1 MPITLNAAHKLDTGI
16 SDFFGF
22 SGFIGTTGVTGSTG
36 FTGSTGST
44 GVTGVG
50 CGVGTGMVAG

>member
-1 MPITLNAAHKLDTGI
+1 MPITLNAVHELDTGI

-22 SGFIGTTGVTGSTG
+22 SGFIGTTGVTG
-36 FTGSTGST
+36 
-44 GVTGVG
+44 VG